1 MLDNETFKIVIKSA
15 PLISIDFLV
24 KKDKKILL
32 GRRINKPAQN
42 YYFSIGGRIYKNES
56 INNAMARIA
65 LNELNIELESTP
77 KFIGVFEHFYDESIY
92 EALSTHYVN
101 MAFEYEVKE
110 IRDLPKEQ
118 HVEYKWFTIDGL
130 LRSNEVHNYTKGY
143 FRN

>member
-1 MLDNETFKIVIKSA
+1 MLDDETFKIVIKSA

-65 LNELNIELESTP
+65 LNELNIKLESTP